1 MIDET
6 AAENAQLHL
15 EAELRRTDEKLIK
28 QRKWDIRFLNLAR
41 YYASFSK
48 DPSTQTGAVLI
59 RPDGSVCS
67 LGFNGFPKGMKD
79 DAALYADREKKYSRT
94 VHCEMN
100 ALLLSH
106 DEAHSGYT
114 LYTWPFASCDRC
126 AVHMIQ
132 AGIQRFV
139 FPEMPEEKA
148 ARWKTIM
155 ETAEGYMLEAG
166 REVVKIH
173 HSEIPSVVL
182 DSL

>member
-1 MIDET
+1 MMSDRDLLVAQMRREYEEQQ
-6 AAENAQLHL
+6 AAEKA
-15 EAELRRTDEKLIK
+15 AK
-28 QRKWDIRFLNLAR
+28 QHKWDIRFLNLAR

-48 DPSTQTGAVLI
+48 DPSTQTGAVLV

-79 DAALYADREKKYSRT
+79 DPELYADREKKYSRT

-106 DEAHSGYT
+106 DETHSGYT

-132 AGIQRFV
+132 AGIKRFV
-139 FPEMPEEKA
+139 FPEMPPEKA
-148 ARWKTIM
+148 ARWKDIM
-155 ETAEGYMLEAG
+155 ELAESYMTEAG
-166 REVVKIH
+166 CEVVKIH
-173 HSEIPSVVL
+173 HSKVPSVVL
-182 DSL
+182 E